1 MPQIS
6 GSKAFRGFVK
16 VPEDN
21 PAESGISVSF
31 HAELMAAA
39 VITHHFGLYGAD
51 DTRHPTY

>member
-21 PAESGISVSF
+21 PAQSGISVSF

-51 DTRHPTY
+51 DARHPTY